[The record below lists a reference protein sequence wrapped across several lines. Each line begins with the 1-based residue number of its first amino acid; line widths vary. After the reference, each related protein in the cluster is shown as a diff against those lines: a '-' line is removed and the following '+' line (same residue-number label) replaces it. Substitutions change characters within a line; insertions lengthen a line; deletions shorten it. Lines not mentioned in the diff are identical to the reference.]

1 MPRFKLVIFDF
12 DDTLVHLKVDWND
25 VRREALK
32 IAIKEKIFLDPKEHL
47 VVIGNQLS
55 KTSSLKNELDDVY
68 RRYEKA
74 AVDQIGYSAIGHMA
88 ALAKELH
95 KAGYKIGLASG
106 NHTSNLRAILSRLG
120 ILKSFDVVCGRD
132 SIWNNKPAPDQLVF
146 IMQRTG
152 IEKSEVLFIGDSK
165 FDEEAAQ
172 AAGVVFFKVSKP
184 PSETDVPRIRELL
197 SS

>member
-25 VRREALK
+25 VKREVLK
-32 IAIKEKIFLDPKEHL
+32 IAIKERIFLDSKEHL

-74 AVDQIGYSAIGHMA
+74 AVDQSNYSAIPHMA
-88 ALAKELH
+88 ALVKELH
-95 KAGYKIGLASG
+95 KEGYKVGLASG
-106 NHTSNLRAILSRLG
+106 NHTSNLRAILARLG
-120 ILKSFDVVCGRD
+120 ILRSFDVVCGRD

-152 IEKSEVLFIGDSK
+152 IEKSEVIFIGDSRY
-165 FDEEAAQ
+165 DEEAAR
-172 AAGVVFFKVSKP
+172 AADVVFFKVSKP
-184 PSETDVPRIRELL
+184 ASETDVPKIRELL